1 MKNDIPTPS
10 RTAPSRPP
18 EPDDRAVGTA
28 RTDAERAVESVLSGI
43 DAWRGRDLYYAPVTG
58 GLQNSNWR
66 ITVSGTDR
74 RFFLKLPGTGSE
86 AFIDRGVTDEAGKRA
101 GALGIGPEIVFF
113 DSATGVEVVEFLEGY
128 STCTNGDLKRADIP
142 LQIVGLYRTL
152 HASGPLG
159 HRKTVLDMIDEHLTQ
174 AAELDVRLPA
184 FTDSLISEYRAARAA
199 LLAGGLDIVPCH
211 NDPMPGNFLYHPT
224 RPMKLVDYEFASDN
238 ERAYEL
244 AVLVTEMFY
253 DDVRVHE
260 MVEEFYGRADF
271 ATVARVEVFSALA
284 DLKWGLWGCV
294 NQRLTDAWDFDYHKY
309 GAWKLMRSR
318 LKMNDP
324 RWGLWLSTL

>member
-1 MKNDIPTPS
+1 MADA
-10 RTAPSRPP
+10 APSLA
-18 EPDDRAVGTA
+18 PDDRAMGTA
-28 RTDAERAVESVLSGI
+28 RTADERAVESVLAGI
-43 DAWRGRDLYYAPVTG
+43 DIWNGRDMYYAPVTG

-66 ITVSGTDR
+66 VTVAGADR
-74 RFFLKLPGTGSE
+74 RYFLKLPGAGSE

-101 GALGIGPEIVFF
+101 GDLGIGPEIVLF
-113 DSATGVEVVEFLEGY
+113 DASTGVEVVEFLEGY
-128 STCTNGDLKRADIP
+128 SACTNGDLKRDDIP
-142 LQIVGLYRTL
+142 LEIVKLYRTL

-159 HRKTVLDMIDEHLTQ
+159 HRKTVLDMIDEHLAQ
-174 AAELDVRLPA
+174 ATELAVSLPA
-184 FTDSLISEYRAARAA
+184 FTGALVTEYRAARDA
-199 LLAGGLDIVPCH
+199 LIAGGLDLVPCH

-253 DDVRVHE
+253 DDARVHE